1 MGAEGRGAA
10 EIQIG
15 VCRLVEE
22 PTQGV
27 AYCIVLFRTDEPAT
41 AGSGGGKMQGSSLW
55 LKLPRATVLS
65 LTLMHA
71 TGTKT
76 DVAASPTAAAAA
88 PAAAGRNARAR
99 HASLGRPGPPPE
111 APALPFAPIA
121 HPLYRLYQNHDDI
134 RRLSF

>member
-1 MGAEGRGAA
+1 MKLNLTWGLRGGG
-10 EIQIG
+10 QQRF
-15 VCRLVEE
+15 RLVCAALLLEE
-22 PTQGV
+22 PTEGV
-27 AYCIVLFRTDEPAT
+27 AYCLVLFRTDEPAT

-88 PAAAGRNARAR
+88 PAAAGPVAAGDPSAAAAAAASGEEDEPPPSPDLRVRFHIIRNA
-99 HASLGRPGPPPE
+99 
-111 APALPFAPIA
+111 
-121 HPLYRLYQNHDDI
+121 
-134 RRLSF
+134 